1 MLIGW
6 DKEQQ
11 VVKLPLFKRFRERAD
26 MPLCIFKAALQVSLP
41 CTLQPERPS
50 WILTSA
56 MNVSSLIVLTCTCR
70 RMPGVGSGQGC
81 IVQLRMLT
89 LIWD

>member
-26 MPLCIFKAALQVSLP
+26 MPFCIFKAALQVSIT
-41 CTLQPERPS
+41 CTLQPERSS
-50 WILTSA
+50 WLS
-56 MNVSSLIVLTCTCR
+56 
-70 RMPGVGSGQGC
+70 
-81 IVQLRMLT
+81 
-89 LIWD
+89 